1 MTAFVEPRPGAG
13 VPADIGF
20 VVNGAQVTIQVDPM
34 RRLSDVLRDDLGMI
48 GTKVSRP
55 MAIATPR

>member
-1 MTAFVEPRPGAG
+1 VSGSSTEGSVADWLTFQ
-13 VPADIGF
+13 PAIG
-20 VVNGAQVTIQVDPM
+20 TIT
-34 RRLSDVLRDDLGMI
+34 SEGMI